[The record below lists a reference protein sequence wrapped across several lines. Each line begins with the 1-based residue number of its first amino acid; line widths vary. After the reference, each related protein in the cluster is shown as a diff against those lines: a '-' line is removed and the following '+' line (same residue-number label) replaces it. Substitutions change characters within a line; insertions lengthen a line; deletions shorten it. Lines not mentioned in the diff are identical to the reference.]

1 MTKELFIESI
11 EALEKQYRWDEECNQ
26 MLEKVFQDSSMLFYD
41 NHYLSNHLLKILQVE
56 FNDLTAHSWIEYFC
70 YERDF
75 GKKKGSN
82 KCVSEIGKYV
92 KFSTPENLYDFLI
105 KNKNQSLIKS

>member
-11 EALEKQYRWDEECNQ
+11 EALEKQYKWDEECNQ

-41 NHYLSNHLLKILQVE
+41 NHYLSNQLLKILQVE
-56 FNDLTAHSWIEYFC
+56 FNDENALSWIEYFC

-75 GKKKGSN
+75 GKKKGSDKSVQVGN
-82 KCVSEIGKYV
+82 RYV
-92 KFSTPENLYDFLI
+92 KFSTPENLYDFLM
-105 KNKNQSLIKS
+105 KNKHESKI